1 MVKILSLILIY
12 VKERATLGAESER
25 NGDFYMKQERT
36 RRLLAVFWTFL
47 KIGAFTFGGGYAM
60 IPLIERETVERRG
73 WIGEKD
79 ILEIVAIAESTP
91 GPIAINAATF
101 VGWRVAGFWGAFCA
115 TVGVVIPSFVIIT
128 AISYVLAAFE
138 QLRAVRYAFFGI
150 RAGVLALI
158 LKALV
163 SMYRQCPKSLFGY
176 LAMGA
181 AFVLVA
187 FLKVNVIAVVAAC
200 AAAGLAVT
208 FFTERRAE
216 K

>member
-1 MVKILSLILIY
+1 MFKILSLILIY
-12 VKERATLGAESER
+12 VKKRATLNMQIGVKEGFGMKK
-25 NGDFYMKQERT
+25 GDSKTLF
-36 RRLLAVFWTFL
+36 AVFSTFL

-73 WIGEKD
+73 WIEEKD

-115 TVGVVIPSFVIIT
+115 TVGVVIPSFVIIA

-138 QLRAVRYAFFGI
+138 HLKAVRYAFFGI

-163 SMYRQCPKSLFGY
+163 SMYRQCPKSLFAY

-187 FLKVNVIAVVAAC
+187 FLKVNVIAVVASC

-208 FFTERRAE
+208 FLTGRRA
-216 K
+216 KA